1 MTLPT
6 PENTMKMICTI
17 VDNIFSWQKH
27 KMPPRWRHDWL
38 FTLKSN
44 HFVQV
49 YETKIL
55 WNFHYRFCQRFYY
68 NYNALNCRWRY
79 STKAYVF
86 ISFIS
91 FISILIPQFQVS
103 MEISAWSRHLI
114 KKRRQPSRKLVDSA
128 TTYWHFRVK
137 AWHIS
142 KIQPLEARHVIS

>member
-86 ISFIS
+86 ISFR
-91 FISILIPQFQVS
+91 FWYHNFKFQ
-103 MEISAWSRHLI
+103 WKFRHDPDIWL
-114 KKRRQPSRKLVDSA
+114 KKGRQPSRKLVDSA
-128 TTYWHFRVK
+128 TTYWNFRVK

-142 KIQPLEARHVIS
+142 EIQPLEARHVIS